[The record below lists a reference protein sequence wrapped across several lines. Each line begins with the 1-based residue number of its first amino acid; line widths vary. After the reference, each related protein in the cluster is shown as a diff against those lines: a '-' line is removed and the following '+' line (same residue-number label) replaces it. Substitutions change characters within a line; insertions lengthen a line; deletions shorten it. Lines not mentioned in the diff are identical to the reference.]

1 MENQDFFKKLISS
14 INKNKTIAANKL
26 IGQNPNIATVVSKL
40 INPKTMGY
48 KTLYDTANLSN
59 TLNTGKLTS
68 ISNSI
73 SSRYLDNKNML
84 QLFPDLELAMQILV
98 SSILS
103 PKDMVKTELIY
114 KTKEI
119 IFPIELNTQ
128 ILEEVKTYLN
138 TNYEINSSM
147 SDLLEESLFIKGA
160 SVKAVLPESLIDAVI
175 NNSINNKSSGV
186 KVSQEVF
193 NEIYTKVS
201 GEVTLKPMGILG
213 SYSNKNKVTLESFNE
228 YSHRSV
234 DIGLYIDPN
243 DPKLIDPNI
252 EISDNFSLLKLPLAT
267 NKVRSNLIKSKY
279 MTNPVT
285 ENVNVQDITSLLFKT
300 SNTETK
306 LVEVLPNAYNLPR
319 KSVGK
324 PLLLNLPSESVIPIS
339 LPNEPHNHLGYFV
352 VVDENGNPVSTG
364 QTDLSQLNSL
374 LNTNGSQNN
383 LSSHLLQRANSN
395 IRGNDSSNNLRL
407 DNITHIYAN
416 LVEDNLKNRLANGL
430 YHSSVNISNDTE
442 IYKIML
448 ARSLANKYTK
458 VIYIPEEFV
467 TYFAFDFYENGVGK
481 SLLDNLKIIT
491 SLRAMLMFSRTM
503 AHLKS
508 SINITT
514 VGLTLDEHDPDPQKT
529 VEIAIHEVLRMRQQY
544 FPLGINSAPDLVDWI
559 QRAGIE
565 FSFEGHPG
573 LPNTKFDFDIKN
585 LQHTIPPTDFDDE
598 LRKQTYMA
606 LGLSP
611 EVVDNGFNPEFATS
625 VVSNNILLSKRVIIY
640 QTKFLK
646 LLKSHINKILTF
658 DDAVRKNI
666 FEIIKNNLTAFQKY
680 LTDED
685 KISFKDNELGI
696 INKYINMFFEQLEL
710 ELPKP
715 DETTIENQLTSY
727 DKYTEALDKV
737 IDHWISSEIAGESLV
752 GELSSHIDSVKN
764 IVKSYFIRRWMSDN
778 NFMPEISELVTTDIE
793 GNPNIDLFSISK
805 SHIISLMKS
814 SFKLIKS
821 MQENKNIMDKNLE
834 TIGAEEPEVS
844 EDTES
849 SEESSEF
856 DDNESFGE
864 PEEEESEEEE
874 PEEKPEEEESEEKP
888 EEKLDEESEKEP
900 EEEPEK

>member
-1 MENQDFFKKLISS
+1 VENQDFFKKLISS